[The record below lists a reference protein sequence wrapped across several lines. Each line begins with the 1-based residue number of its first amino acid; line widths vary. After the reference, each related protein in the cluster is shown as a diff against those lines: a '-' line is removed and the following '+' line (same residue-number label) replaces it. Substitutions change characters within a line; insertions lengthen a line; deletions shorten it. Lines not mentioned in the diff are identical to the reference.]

1 MAVSA
6 QNCLL
11 RATDLT
17 SAVKSAAARASFVPL
32 ASGTSSNESCIESQ
46 VLLLTAAHEVAAG
59 LVDLL
64 QQGKAV
70 AATCYALEAW
80 GDSNGV
86 SKPSVADEHENLH
99 NVLNSRQKALN
110 ETAVRVVENISGLS
124 RALRGLS
131 DVVQLNK
138 TAPASPAPPSVPPKR
153 ISLTNPPAGKSV
165 PSSASGHAINSV
177 HGNLES
183 TLGALKQL
191 ERRLNAWS
199 VNNGALKIPGES
211 RLRVMC
217 FHCSFVNTYR
227 PNVFTDIS

>member
-191 ERRLNAWS
+191 ERRLSAWS